1 MSVAGWPAEVDL
13 DLGTS
18 STPALQ
24 HHQHQSRVK
33 VKVKVQRCDEGRVE
47 TVPAGGIMQNIE
59 QHSNVSSKT
68 GSLWQ
73 TRVRTESPDQINL

>member
-18 STPALQ
+18 TTPALQ

-47 TVPAGGIMQNIE
+47 TLPAALRSLRSDIGIAHCRQ
-59 QHSNVSSKT
+59 
-68 GSLWQ
+68 
-73 TRVRTESPDQINL
+73 

>member
-18 STPALQ
+18 TTPALQ

-59 QHSNVSSKT
+59 QHSNVSYKMDHY
-68 GSLWQ
+68 G
-73 TRVRTESPDQINL
+73 RHE